1 MSSPK
6 RHSPRAAIREWLSHT
21 DATHPPAIKQN
32 ADVPSKRHEG
42 DLKKR
47 YPVGH
52 PKGPRPEAK
61 EAQTRPNEGHHEGR
75 RSRGDQPTDSRGG
88 RNVAEQLGL
97 HAPFR
102 SFASRSA
109 DPQTEPESENQRRK
123 RKRPSSSAF
132 FLEPAVYP
140 NPSHGYDQDQKSL
153 EPKKSQHQKQN
164 THIELSSRASS
175 TIVDSPE
182 KPAKTYG
189 RRPRHKTREDRYDL
203 QKDRKPDQTK
213 EVKSKARDK
222 SKKKRKGVQKS
233 GAALMQN
240 FSAGNVE
247 TDRLTLKPSVP
258 VGLFGKGRASSPI
271 RRKGLPDLT
280 FSEVNFLNHGRG
292 NQEDNVRSKA
302 KSKRRKEAK
311 AADAEAE
318 FSSFFASSKDT
329 SRAAIRTI
337 EHGSKVKGRKS
348 VEVTEEQD
356 QSSLPPVDLPEKPFL
371 GFGSC
376 GPGHVSPVM
385 PSRSTIPNDY
395 NRLLPT
401 HWSLSDRS
409 TTYFTWSRSSP
420 SRHTLSERQRQSRQ
434 TLAENRAEARRRQ
447 SMEVKSRERSSS
459 SQSNSPKGYEV
470 RRTPPSRHERPCKA
484 MKEHGSIDRHASVP
498 ESIHDLPN
506 KISAGA
512 DHTNVNSPGLLEQQE
527 KIHEICARDDPLPP
541 EARGT
546 GTDLA
551 SLLASQN
558 RSELLGAVLD
568 LLMGKTSAHNAN
580 SRQSPKRSEIAGS
593 KGEDYLAVPE
603 VVPKSQMQYEAYIVH
618 SRGLP
623 HADSNLPLHPERP
636 ASARQI
642 PDMQRARSS
651 GSNKSK
657 KSTPTTNNHSRTP
670 VAMSKTNKPPEP
682 LHPSQHAQ
690 LLDRPSLVTGSRP
703 NTSNAWTG
711 YRNIYQEQ
719 FDMQTRTVSQGKNYE
734 DAPQDSS
741 KRRAQADSQASHPL
755 DEESH
760 PGWVYRHHPHVLE
773 EDPLH
778 EPYFDHRNPLT
789 HETHTPE
796 LTLPETLDAMDELY
810 PQQQYEPYG
819 LDQKA
824 HHDFVPEPGDHL
836 PFEQSGDGLPG
847 AYLNEDAGVS
857 HESEPPAF
865 LGARGS
871 WNLGQEERFPS
882 WDPCQ
887 RPNTLDRTFESANH
901 GDKGDGG
908 IEAKVP
914 LGGFWKPHRLY

>member
-1 MSSPK
+1 MK
-6 RHSPRAAIREWLSHT
+6 GIRRNAIQSG
-21 DATHPPAIKQN
+21 I
-32 ADVPSKRHEG
+32 
-42 DLKKR
+42 
-47 YPVGH
+47 
-52 PKGPRPEAK
+52 PKGPDLKLERRNK
-61 EAQTRPNEGHHEGR
+61 GQTKTFINVK
-75 RSRGDQPTDSRGG
+75 RSEVGDQPTDSRGG

-109 DPQTEPESENQRRK
+109 DPQTEPQPENQRRK
-123 RKRPSSSAF
+123 RKRKSSSSAS
-132 FLEPAVYP
+132 FLEPSVYL
-140 NPSHGYDQDQKSL
+140 NPSHGLDQGQKSL

-164 THIELSSRASS
+164 IHIELSSRASS

-182 KPAKTYG
+182 KPAKTYE
-189 RRPRHKTREDRYDL
+189 RRSRHKTREDRYDL

-213 EVKSKARDK
+213 EVKSKGHNK

-247 TDRLTLKPSVP
+247 TDRLTLKASVP
-258 VGLFGKGRASSPI
+258 AGLFGKGRASSPI

-292 NQEDNVRSKA
+292 NQEDNVWSKT

-318 FSSFFASSKDT
+318 FSRFFASSKDR

-337 EHGSKVKGRKS
+337 EHGSKVKGRRS

-376 GPGHVSPVM
+376 GPGHDSPVM

-395 NRLLPT
+395 NRLSPT
-401 HWSLSDRS
+401 HRSLSNRS

-420 SRHTLSERQRQSRQ
+420 SRHTV
-434 TLAENRAEARRRQ
+434 TD
-447 SMEVKSRERSSS
+447 
-459 SQSNSPKGYEV
+459 
-470 RRTPPSRHERPCKA
+470 H
-484 MKEHGSIDRHASVP
+484 
-498 ESIHDLPN
+498 

-512 DHTNVNSPGLLEQQE
+512 DHTNVNSPGLPEQQE
-527 KIHEICARDDPLPP
+527 KIHEICVRDDPQRP

-558 RSELLGAVLD
+558 RSELLGVVLD

-603 VVPKSQMQYEAYIVH
+603 VVSKSQMQSEANVVH
-618 SRGLP
+618 SRELA
-623 HADSNLPLHPERP
+623 HADSNLPLQPERP

-642 PDMQRARSS
+642 PDMQRSQSS
-651 GSNKSK
+651 ETNKPK
-657 KSTPTTNNHSRTP
+657 IATPTTNCYSQNPEATSG
-670 VAMSKTNKPPEP
+670 TNKPPEP
-682 LHPSQHAQ
+682 LHPLQHDQ
-690 LLDRPSLVTGSRP
+690 LLDRPSHVIGSRP

-711 YRNIYQEQ
+711 YRNIYQGQ
-719 FDMQTRTVSQGKNYE
+719 FDMQTRTVSQGKIYE
-734 DAPQDSS
+734 DAPQDNSE
-741 KRRAQADSQASHPL
+741 RRTQADSQATHTLDEKSHPR
-755 DEESH
+755 
-760 PGWVYRHHPHVLE
+760 WANRHHPHVLE
-773 EDPLH
+773 EDPLL
-778 EPYFDHRNPLT
+778 EPQFDHRYPFMHKIDNPAF
-789 HETHTPE
+789 
-796 LTLPETLDAMDELY
+796 TLHGTFEAIDKMH
-810 PQQQYEPYG
+810 PQQQHETYE
-819 LDQKA
+819 LEEET
-824 HHDFVPEPGDHL
+824 HHDFVPEPAGQL
-836 PFEQSGDGLPG
+836 PFEQPDDGLPG
-847 AYLNEDAGVS
+847 AYMNEDAGVS
-857 HESEPPAF
+857 HDSERPAF

-871 WNLGQEERFPS
+871 WNLGQDERFPS
-882 WDPCQ
+882 WGPSQ
-887 RPNTLDRTFESANH
+887 RINTQDGTFEPLNH
-901 GDKGDGG
+901 GDKGDMG

-914 LGGFWKPHRLY
+914 LAGFWKPHRLY